1 MIGGTFDFD
10 ALPNGL
16 READLLAWVEAD
28 ARARAEH
35 APGSSLDRVSRAIEA
50 DPGLGAQLESMRV
63 DRAALGSLETPAPP
77 MTLAQSVLEEHERQ
91 ALLALSDMAAMGPR
105 ALEQQVDI
113 DEPLSFASF
122 PSWFKPALASAAV
135 LALAIAAWQLIP
147 LALPRSGPGL
157 PAPTTGVPS
166 DLADASGDGGTVE
179 PAPFTIEPIA
189 QAPVLAAEP
198 LATVPTIASVPEP
211 RPADVLAAR
220 LEMPTE
226 RAREMARSG
235 RLMVVVGVDRLEPVQ
250 DAITTLSRMPIESTW
265 RLEAPAVELVA
276 ALTEPAMLRHSGIYS
291 DRSGPLVA
299 DRDGPLGRLEV
310 ILAATPTVHVAQV
323 SNSPEA
329 LLGLL
334 DVLDLLGTEARV
346 FVTDASMPTAG
357 SMPPP
362 LNSDV
367 LLWWDADPAS
377 WEPWT
382 AIPVRFIEQ
391 R

>member
-1 MIGGTFDFD
+1 MNGGTFDFD

-16 READLLAWVEAD
+16 SEADLLAWVEAD

-179 PAPFTIEPIA
+179 PAPFTIEPIE

-220 LEMPTE
+220 LEMPAE
-226 RAREMARSG
+226 RALEMARSG

-276 ALTEPAMLRHSGIYS
+276 ALTEPAMLRH
-291 DRSGPLVA
+291 
-299 DRDGPLGRLEV
+299 
-310 ILAATPTVHVAQV
+310 
-323 SNSPEA
+323 
-329 LLGLL
+329 
-334 DVLDLLGTEARV
+334 
-346 FVTDASMPTAG
+346 
-357 SMPPP
+357 
-362 LNSDV
+362 
-367 LLWWDADPAS
+367 
-377 WEPWT
+377 
-382 AIPVRFIEQ
+382 
-391 R
+391 